1 MVGTTNNM
9 RVPLT
14 DRPDVIR
21 QQQATELYERF
32 KMTQLHVFRD
42 QISKSFQHGVLATR
56 NYQDQDRLLVIF
68 HDAPEIITPGGQIS
82 TLQRPHDMIVADGT
96 RDYIATAVAYNFGV
110 IDVNIPENVTLPT
123 TVASHL
129 PADEAAKARSYIN
142 QAGDGLEIPYSG
154 TLDLAR
160 QDSARLA
167 RYLWENYIEPY
178 NFPPESIVLMGCGH
192 AFHAVARLMSELPGE
207 AVYQSP
213 MRERDNAAGN
223 TFGGTT
229 TGMLAGVVGF
239 ISTNPVRP
247 VQNNGNPW
255 VSEWYK
261 RNSLVF
267 VEQSHQIF
275 KKEGKKSK
283 KYGNLRRVE
292 GGTLAGIMQ
301 ADEVRRE
308 AWGFILDRVGM
319 GIGES
324 TEDEDVREV
333 KQEQVVKRE
342 EREEQEEARGR
353 AEDGIEGQ
361 SMVSAGGY
369 ETEEQRMAAED
380 VIMSTEK

>member
-1 MVGTTNNM
+1 
-9 RVPLT
+9 
-14 DRPDVIR
+14 
-21 QQQATELYERF
+21 
-32 KMTQLHVFRD
+32 MT
-42 QISKSFQHGVLATR
+42 A
-56 NYQDQDRLLVIF
+56 
-68 HDAPEIITPGGQIS
+68 E
-82 TLQRPHDMIVADGT
+82 
-96 RDYIATAVAYNFGV
+96 
-110 IDVNIPENVTLPT
+110 
-123 TVASHL
+123 
-129 PADEAAKARSYIN
+129 EAAKARSHVN
-142 QAGDGLEIPYSG
+142 QTGDGLEIPYAG
-154 TLDLAR
+154 PLDLAR
-160 QDSARLA
+160 RASAGLA

-178 NFPPESIVLMGCGH
+178 NFPPESIILMGCGH
-192 AFHAVARLMSELPGE
+192 AFHAVARLISELPGE
-207 AVYQSP
+207 AVYQSA

-261 RNSLVF
+261 RNSLVY

-301 ADEVRRE
+301 EEEVRRE

-319 GIGES
+319 GVGES
-324 TEDEDVREV
+324 TEEEDVREV
-333 KQEQVVKRE
+333 KQERVVKME

-353 AEDGIEGQ
+353 VDNVAEGQ

-380 VIMSTEK
+380 VIMSMEK